1 MGRTPR
7 SPGPGPSSIAARRRR
22 TPPLPT
28 QSMPYVGP
36 EVTAPVLSALAGL
49 MGLLLFFW
57 RQLTGWIRRTFRRI
71 FRRDG

>member
-1 MGRTPR
+1 
-7 SPGPGPSSIAARRRR
+7 
-22 TPPLPT
+22 
-28 QSMPYVGP
+28 MPYVGP

-49 MGLLLFFW
+49 MGRLLFFW